1 MNQVVLKYK
10 ENIIETIT
18 IGLLLLLSLY
28 RTAGHAFWLVLSG
41 RGLPKSSDSYW
52 YINYACGLLE
62 NFSIG
67 LGIDEVLYL
76 GYNLLLA
83 ALLGIF
89 KSTVTIVLIQAVVA
103 SLAIVLVYKIALL
116 LFNRTAA
123 IIAGFFYL
131 YIWDVT
137 LWSTYVLSDSFFVSL
152 MLLCIYLLL
161 RATEPGSL
169 WIKGTFAVTALYLC
183 FFRPTGVLIVAMMA
197 LYIVVLWDKSR
208 TKILLQRYKW
218 PLAGLLASLI
228 LIAGMLYSRHVF
240 DPLLHSLQYNAK
252 LVLYN
257 VYAKGWIY
265 DIPTAFDYF
274 YRPDYTIDVADSL
287 ILSFLINNREPI
299 LVLYVRRAIAFLG
312 AWTWQ
317 VPIRNLND
325 VLYFAF
331 KILPAGLFIWG
342 TIVAG
347 RTGKF
352 RRGAI
357 VWLIVLAV
365 FAFCV
370 LLFID
375 AMYRYRFPAMPFIAI
390 VTAYGLE
397 RMLDGGKLLVQK
409 YRSR

>member
-1 MNQVVLKYK
+1 M
-10 ENIIETIT
+10 
-18 IGLLLLLSLY
+18 
-28 RTAGHAFWLVLSG
+28 
-41 RGLPKSSDSYW
+41 
-52 YINYACGLLE
+52 
-62 NFSIG
+62 
-67 LGIDEVLYL
+67 
-76 GYNLLLA
+76 
-83 ALLGIF
+83 
-89 KSTVTIVLIQAVVA
+89 
-103 SLAIVLVYKIALL
+103 
-116 LFNRTAA
+116 
-123 IIAGFFYL
+123 
-131 YIWDVT
+131 
-137 LWSTYVLSDSFFVSL
+137 
-152 MLLCIYLLL
+152 
-161 RATEPGSL
+161 
-169 WIKGTFAVTALYLC
+169 
-183 FFRPTGVLIVAMMA
+183 
-197 LYIVVLWDKSR
+197 
-208 TKILLQRYKW
+208 
-218 PLAGLLASLI
+218 
-228 LIAGMLYSRHVF
+228 
-240 DPLLHSLQYNAK
+240 
-252 LVLYN
+252 
-257 VYAKGWIY
+257 
-265 DIPTAFDYF
+265 
-274 YRPDYTIDVADSL
+274 

-390 VTAYGLE
+390 VAAYGLE